1 MEICIAVCAALACTG
16 LALVYLYVGK
26 KCKLSGGEWL
36 IAVAACAA
44 AAFAVLRL
52 EQKGTDVTGM
62 VKILWVLTLMLAAG
76 WVDAREKIVP
86 NQLILLGL
94 AGRGL
99 IYIAELLSDPS
110 GFGMLVL
117 RDLAG
122 TGITVAALLLIVFVS
137 RSAMG
142 FGDVKLLG
150 VVSLFCGLSWT
161 YSCVLYGLIAAA
173 LASVYLLVVKKAGR
187 KYQIAFAPYLLAG
200 YLITA
205 VL

>member
-1 MEICIAVCAALACTG
+1 MPRMIGSSPIAF
-16 LALVYLYVGK
+16 
-26 KCKLSGGEWL
+26 L
-36 IAVAACAA
+36 IAEIVGIPYWTVAACAA
-44 AAFAVLRL
+44 AAFAVFRL

-161 YSCVLYGLIAAA
+161 YSCFLYGLIAAA